1 MARMISRLVSQ
12 LRGVVVFSLFVC
24 SVNHTSGKF
33 LLMLMCC
40 GWKQMVFVGDIFY
53 TCGSLRGFGGT
64 SCSWSGIYGT
74 HVRMLPCKGI
84 VCVDGRWNV

>member
-40 GWKQMVFVGDIFY
+40 GWKQMVFVLVIYSILAEVCEVLEVQVAVGV
-53 TCGSLRGFGGT
+53 GFMELT
-64 SCSWSGIYGT
+64 FVCC
-74 HVRMLPCKGI
+74 HVR
-84 VCVDGRWNV
+84 V